1 MQPEDIL
8 LKEVLEAVKQEE
20 ILRARELMTRLLKR
34 DRLNAEYWVWMSA
47 LVDTVKERD
56 FCLREAY
63 KLDPENAAAIHG
75 LRLMGENIKD
85 PNPVPPL
92 DPARLK
98 WKTSLEL
105 AEQLVVPR
113 AKPRRD
119 RSSWVL
125 LALVV
130 IGLGSAIGLLL
141 RGPRFKPDTSAIL
154 RFSLTPPATATLE
167 ATPVP
172 WGDGPAPLW
181 TLLEA
186 TYTAT
191 PVYAATPHNLTESY
205 KAAMRAYEQ
214 RDWAR
219 ALDYF
224 NQVLYSEPASADI
237 HYHIGEIYRFQG
249 LTDQASAAYDKAIQ
263 VNPNYAPAYL
273 GKGRAW
279 LMVNP
284 PKVNKA
290 RQNFEKA
297 LELDPLQYEAYFE
310 LASLAILEGDADKAL
325 SYLAQRPADAP
336 VAVQTELMKAKAYLL
351 KGDPAAALAAAQAAN
366 RIDITNLPAYKLMA
380 EAYLLSDQA
389 DNAFAPLQ
397 TYLTWV
403 KGDAEAYALMS
414 TLLLTRGEYAE
425 AMQFAATALEIDNS
439 SLYAL
444 EVRGEVY
451 LRNGQMDE
459 AAVDFNNVLRTDKT
473 SFIATL
479 GISRIQHARELYGS
493 AHEYARAAYD
503 LARTDREKA
512 YALYWRAMALIGL
525 DEEPAATRDLQDLFS
540 LPEASIPAELKQDAM
555 NAYQKLVTATP
566 TLEPSSTTVT
576 TTPKPTKTPPTA
588 STTTPGN

>member
-1 MQPEDIL
+1 MQPEDLL
-8 LKEVLEAVKQEE
+8 LKEVLDAVKQEE

-47 LVDTVKERD
+47 LVDTVKERE

-63 KLDPENAAAIHG
+63 KLDPANAAAIHG

-85 PNPVPPL
+85 PSPVSL

-98 WKTSLEL
+98 WKTSLEM

-113 AKPRRD
+113 PKPRRD
-119 RSSWVL
+119 RSSWAL

-130 IGLGSAIGLLL
+130 IGLGSAIGLLM

-154 RFSLTPPATATLE
+154 KFSLTPPATATLE

-186 TYTAT
+186 TYTPT
-191 PVYAATPHNLTESY
+191 PVYAATPHNLTEAY

-214 RDWAR
+214 QDWAR

-249 LTDQASAAYDKAIQ
+249 LTEQASAAYDASIQ
-263 VNPNYAPAYL
+263 INPNYAPAYL
-273 GKGRAW
+273 GKGRAF

-310 LASLAILEGDADKAL
+310 LASLALAEGDADKAL
-325 SYLAQRPADAP
+325 AFLAQRPADAP
-336 VAVQTELMKAKAYLL
+336 LAVQTELVKAKAFLL
-351 KGDPAAALAAAQAAN
+351 KGDPASALAAAQAAN
-366 RIDITNLPAYKLMA
+366 RMDITNLPAYKLIA
-380 EAYLLSDQA
+380 EAYLVSDQA
-389 DNAFAPLQ
+389 ESALAPLQ

-414 TLLLTRGEYAE
+414 TLLLARGEYTE
-425 AMQFAATALEIDNS
+425 AMQFAATALEIDKS

-459 AAVDFNNVLRTDKT
+459 AAVDFNNVLRTNKT

-479 GISRIQHARELYGS
+479 GISRIQHSRELFGS

-512 YALYWRAMALIGL
+512 FALYWRALALIGL
-525 DEEPAATRDLQDLFS
+525 DEEPAAARDLQALFS
-540 LPEASIPAELKQDAM
+540 LPEASIPAELKLDAM

-566 TLEPSSTTVT
+566 TLAPSPTKVT
-576 TTPKPTKTPPTA
+576 ATPKPTKTPLTVPTA
-588 STTTPGN
+588 TPRN